1 MITLIKKFIICL
13 MILLL
18 HKECYAV
25 ENLLMG
31 NIDSTIYGGGT
42 VYNDL
47 VVVPIYNVTPGKV
60 LLINPDT
67 FTIVN
72 TVTLLSA
79 ESNLADVVAP
89 SGLDYAWVCTF
100 TSPVKLIKIQLSTA
114 TRVGS
119 LTLNSGENYCF
130 SLSYKDGFVYVGI
143 QTVAGTNNKLV
154 KVNGDTMTR
163 VDILGFGAIGTGNGR
178 SQKIDGNYLYIC
190 GELTTNPNIAK
201 IDLNTFTVSNTG
213 YFQNDT
219 CQALTTSGNYLFAV
233 GHVNLPLNRI
243 DRFSKSDLS
252 FVDFLLT
259 SSTNAL
265 RNVTS
270 GNGYVYVK
278 STVSPTKVYKI
289 NSTAFTEESSMT
301 PSLGASSAYSPI
313 AYATAATGNFL
324 FTDGLATPVAVIK
337 INPDTMVEV
346 GTLSSGISGA
356 NNIDGIDVR

>member
-1 MITLIKKFIICL
+1 

-31 NIDSTIYGGGT
+31 NVDSTIYGGGT

-47 VVVPIYNVTPGKV
+47 VVVPIYNVNPGKV

-72 TVTLLSA
+72 TVTLLSG

-89 SGLDYAWVCTF
+89 SGLDYAWVCTWL
-100 TSPVKLIKIQLSTA
+100 SPVKLIKIQLSTA
-114 TRVGS
+114 TRVSS
-119 LTLNSGENYCF
+119 LNLNSGENNCF

-143 QTVAGTNNKLV
+143 STAAGTNNKLV

-163 VDILGFGAIGTGNGR
+163 IDALGFGQVDAGNGR
-178 SQKIDGNYLYIC
+178 SQKIDGNFLYIC
-190 GELTTNPNIAK
+190 SEATTNPNLAK

-213 YFQNDT
+213 YFPNDP
-219 CQALTTSGNYLFAV
+219 CQALTISGNYLFAV
-233 GHVNLPLNRI
+233 GHVNLPVNRI
-243 DRFSKSDLS
+243 DRFLKSDLS

-259 SSTNAL
+259 SSTNFL

-270 GNGYVYVK
+270 GNGYTYVK
-278 STVSPTKVYKI
+278 STASPAKIYKI

-301 PSLGASSAYSPI
+301 LSLNQSSYYSPI
-313 AYATAATGNFL
+313 VYATAATGNFL
-324 FTDGLATPVAVIK
+324 FTDGSATPVAVIK

-356 NNIDGIDVR
+356 NNINGIDVR